1 MNPYLQSFLPMVDF
15 LSEVLGRDA
24 EIVLHDVLDI
34 DKSIVAI
41 ANSHI
46 SGRDV
51 GSPAT
56 NLVLKILK
64 DGKSDDRDFLAN
76 YRGLSASGKTLKSS
90 SFFIRDDKRR
100 VVGILC
106 VNVDNEKFV
115 QFRSYLDSIIQMPE
129 EADGEKTVERF
140 SRTVENLSADSIEN
154 VIGEA
159 GIAPERMSP
168 EEKMDI
174 VKRLSDEGVFLLK
187 GSIGKVATRLK
198 VSEATVY
205 RYLNTVKKDS

>member
-15 LSEVLGRDA
+15 LAEVLGKDA

-64 DGKSDDRDFLAN
+64 DGKSDDRDFLSN

-90 SFFIRDDKRR
+90 TFFIRDDMRR
-100 VVGILC
+100 VVGLLC

-115 QFRSYLDSIIQMPE
+115 QFRSYLDSIIQIPD

-168 EEKMDI
+168 EEKMEI

>member
-1 MNPYLQSFLPMVDF
+1 MNPYLQSFLPVVDF
-15 LSEVLGRDA
+15 LAEVLGRDA

-64 DGKSDDRDFLAN
+64 DGKSDDRDFLSN

-90 SFFIRDDKRR
+90 TFFIRDDKRR
-100 VVGILC
+100 VVGLLC

-187 GSIGKVATRLK
+187 GSIGKVASRLK

>member
-15 LSEVLGRDA
+15 LAEVLGKDA

-46 SGRDV
+46 SGRAV

-56 NLVLKILK
+56 NLVLRILK

-115 QFRSYLDSIIQMPE
+115 QFRSYLDAIIQLPE
-129 EADGEKTVERF
+129 KEDGEKPVERF

-187 GSIGKVATRLK
+187 GSIGKVASRLK

>member
-15 LSEVLGRDA
+15 LAEVLGRDA

-64 DGKSDDRDFLAN
+64 DGKSDDRDFLSN

-90 SFFIRDDKRR
+90 TFFIRDDKRR
-100 VVGILC
+100 VVGLLC

-187 GSIGKVATRLK
+187 GSIGKVASRLK